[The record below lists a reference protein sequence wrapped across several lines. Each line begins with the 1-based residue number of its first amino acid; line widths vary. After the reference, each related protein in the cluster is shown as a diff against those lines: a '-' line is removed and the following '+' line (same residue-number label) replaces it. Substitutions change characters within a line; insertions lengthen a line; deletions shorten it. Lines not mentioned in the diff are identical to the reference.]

1 VRIVY
6 LITRADAVGGASI
19 HVRDLAR
26 AFVERGDEVTVVMGG
41 EGPVSEQLAAA
52 GVPVRSLRYLARPL
66 HPLNDIRALGEVT
79 GAMAELKPDLVS
91 THTAKAGWIG
101 RAAARRLGIPAVYT
115 PHGWSIGP
123 RVSRGQGMLFG
134 AAERVAARWCGAI
147 VCVCEQ
153 ERQLALAKG
162 IAPAGKLV
170 VIHNGVRDI
179 DPGLAAHPERGPVR
193 LCSVARFAAPKDHHT
208 LLSALGR
215 LGSETWEL
223 DLVGDG
229 PLLPEIRARA
239 EALGLGQRIRF
250 HGYVADPA
258 DVLGAAQVFVL
269 ASRSE
274 AFPRSILEAMRAG
287 LPVAASNVGG
297 VGEAVVDGSTG
308 LLTPPGDAA
317 GLAMAIGRL
326 LGDAGLR
333 RTMGAAG
340 RAAYASRFRLERM
353 IDCTAEIYVRL
364 RK

>member
-26 AFVERGDEVTVVMGG
+26 AFMARGDEVTVVVGG
-41 EGPVSEQLAAA
+41 EGPVSEQMAAA
-52 GVPVRSLRYLARPL
+52 GVPVRSVRYLGRPI
-66 HPLNDIRALGEVT
+66 HPLKDALALGEVT
-79 GAMAELKPDLVS
+79 GALAELRPDLVS

-115 PHGWSIGP
+115 PHGWSLGP
-123 RVSRGQGMLFG
+123 RVSGPAGTLYGM
-134 AAERVAARWCGAI
+134 AERMAARWCSAI
-147 VCVCEQ
+147 ICVCEQ
-153 ERQLALAKG
+153 ERQLALEKG

-170 VIHNGVRDI
+170 VVHNGVRDV
-179 DPGLAAHPERGPVR
+179 DPGLMAHPERTPVR

-208 LLSALGR
+208 LLSALA
-215 LGSETWEL
+215 LVDSEGWEL

-229 PLLPEIRARA
+229 PLLPEIRGRA
-239 EALGLGQRIRF
+239 EALGLPGRIRF

-258 DVLGAAQVFVL
+258 SLLSCAQGFVL

-297 VGEAVVDGSTG
+297 VAEAVTEGSTG
-308 LLTPPGDAA
+308 LLTTPGDPAA
-317 GLAMAIGRL
+317 LAASIRRL
-326 LGDAGLR
+326 LADPVLR
-333 RTMGAAG
+333 RRMGLAG
-340 RAAYASRFRLERM
+340 RAAYEKRFRLERM
-353 IDCTAEIYVRL
+353 VDCTAGIYARL